1 MHIVRYSVSG
11 GSPTVGVLT
20 DGTLRALDIDGM
32 HSLLSMRVDEI
43 RAAVMPG
50 TAVNGDWALLPP
62 IDGLTE
68 LWAAGVTYRR
78 SQEARMEES
87 VVSDVYWRVYDAKRP
102 ELFMKSVAWRVVT
115 DGEYAAIRTDSGTDV
130 PEPELALVINAFGE
144 LVGFT
149 VCNDM
154 SSRTIEGEN
163 PLYLPQ
169 AKIYAGSASLG
180 PGIRPVWEVDN
191 PLSLPITV
199 DVERD
204 GSLVWHAET
213 STDQMHR
220 TFDDLIA
227 FLRHS
232 LDFPHGAIL
241 ATGTG
246 VVPELDF
253 TLHDGDVVRITI
265 DQVGTLTNAITT
277 DARAFDGLPQRRPI
291 A

>member
-1 MHIVRYSVSG
+1 MHIVRYIVPG
-11 GSPTVGVLT
+11 GSPKVGVLL
-20 DGTLRALDIDGM
+20 DGSLHVLDVEGLN
-32 HSLLSMRVDEI
+32 SLLRMPASEMR
-43 RAAVMPG
+43 
-50 TAVNGDWALLPP
+50 TAVTPGAPVDGDWRLLPP

-87 VVSDVYWRVYDAKRP
+87 VVSDVYWRVYDAQRP

-169 AKIYAGSASLG
+169 AKIYAGSAALG
-180 PGIRPVWEVDN
+180 PGIRPIWEVTD
-191 PLSLPITV
+191 PRSLPISV
-199 DVERD
+199 EVERA
-204 GSLVWHAET
+204 GSQVWRAET

-232 LDFPHGAIL
+232 LDFPEGAIL

-253 TLHDGDVVRITI
+253 SLQDGDVVRISI
-265 DQVGTLTNAITT
+265 DQVGTLTNTITT
-277 DARAFDGLPQRRPI
+277 DARLFEGLPTRRPV

>member
-1 MHIVRYSVSG
+1 MHIVRYVVSG
-11 GSPTVGVLT
+11 GAPKVGLLD
-20 DGTLRALDIDGM
+20 DGTLRTLEVDGL
-32 HSLLSMRVDEI
+32 HSLLRMPLDEI
-43 RAAVMPG
+43 RSVVTPGAAVE
-50 TAVNGDWALLPP
+50 GDWRLLPP

-87 VVSDVYWRVYDAKRP
+87 VVSDVYWRVYDAQRP

-149 VCNDM
+149 ACNDM

-180 PGIRPVWEVDN
+180 PGIRPAWEVADPQN
-191 PLSLPITV
+191 LAISV
-199 DVERD
+199 EVERA
-204 GSLVWHAET
+204 GSAVWFAET

-232 LDFPHGAIL
+232 LDFPEGAIL

-253 TLHDGDVVRITI
+253 TLHDGDVVRISI
-265 DQVGTLTNAITT
+265 DQVGTLTNTITT
-277 DARAFDGLPQRRPI
+277 DASEFAGLPQRRPV